1 MAHQVAAFWST
12 ERDTCDERNRPSPSA
27 SGRRN
32 DRRSFFVRAKRDKQN
47 ICHPLRGTALDE
59 VVVNC
64 FGQLGVL
71 DDQLVGRDAELVQV
85 LAESAISATTVLLV
99 AARAVNILR

>member
-1 MAHQVAAFWST
+1 
-12 ERDTCDERNRPSPSA
+12 
-27 SGRRN
+27 
-32 DRRSFFVRAKRDKQN
+32 VRAKRDKQN
-47 ICHPLRGTALDE
+47 IWHPLRGTALDE

-64 FGQLGVL
+64 FGQLTRRL
-71 DDQLVGRDAELVQV
+71 KLMM